1 MQIKTQ
7 RGFSFT
13 QFQLAVLLEK
23 DKYITVQLCLM
34 MEKNSEETQ
43 VTSKQ
48 PDELLQPADFNKV
61 NT

>member
-1 MQIKTQ
+1 
-7 RGFSFT
+7 
-13 QFQLAVLLEK
+13 
-23 DKYITVQLCLM
+23 M